1 MENMF
6 STSLRKF
13 CNNKKLKTIIRGTI
27 KENVCFEFQ
36 SFVITPIRNRRKATL
51 GAISGGG
58 GGQIDGNYKLTV
70 YHMNKVF
77 FSKFIQKNFIVKTE
91 CRNWRG

>member
-1 MENMF
+1 MFLKLNRNMENMF

-27 KENVCFEFQ
+27 KENLCFEFYCYNTNKKSQ
-36 SFVITPIRNRRKATL
+36 KTTL

-58 GGQIDGNYKLTV
+58 GGKYDGNYKLAV
-70 YHMNKVF
+70 YHMDRGF
-77 FSKFIQKNFIVKTE
+77 FL
-91 CRNWRG
+91 